1 MNKFLLI
8 ALTFVLTS
16 TLFAQKPE
24 KIKYKGYFNN
34 IPAYQLNINGYSTSY
49 NIPDWTR
56 EILKKDTLDLQ
67 IKGFT
72 KGSDLTIVFY
82 CSEPQIKA
90 TVEEETKTV
99 DNQNVTLYYSLVTA
113 TSENRLLILNKDGLP
128 VEIITTEP
136 DLTWAN
142 EKGFKKGNRAE
153 AAKELESAKKS
164 SSEKVKRGYFKALAK
179 AYQKE
184 LDNRYSHFQRDETI
198 RVFSI
203 KAKKFDYNDFNE
215 ATQNFVDATSNPDL
229 NSEANIHKINA
240 AIKVWKQYEDQYKP
254 DKKDKVCDDNIDE
267 IYFNLS
273 MGYLALGHGEE
284 LKHYWEKCQSVKGN
298 YTAEGYAQNYLPQMI
313 ENYNTYLAKKDEP
326 FKPLDLS
333 NPEQKYNNMIL
344 LKGFL
349 NFYFTQKHGNLGVI
363 ADYFPSQPQYVKS
376 VKTIKTFDEGTKE
389 SIKQTYAPYG
399 KITNMVYS
407 VEGGMEDDKTRTYQ
421 FNYSNDIVTSVIL
434 NGNSRLFEISYENG
448 DISKIEHLYSNNR
461 KIVYQFSKAEPGKTE
476 IKITMVDGEKSQE
489 SKRINWIKYD
499 ENYNIT
505 GMYFSPFS
513 TREIKYDSNGNI
525 IELTASNLADNLV
538 TAPFTVIID
547 AKGNATKSETKGM
560 TAISDFEYIF

>member
-8 ALTFVLTS
+8 VLTLVLTS
-16 TLFAQKPE
+16 SLFAQKPE

-34 IPAYQLNINGYSTSY
+34 IPAYQLKIDGYSTTY
-49 NIPDWTR
+49 NIPEWAR
-56 EILKKDTLDLQ
+56 EIITKDTLDLQ
-67 IKGFT
+67 LKGFNT
-72 KGSDLTIVFY
+72 GSDLTIVFY

-90 TVEEETKTV
+90 TVEEETNTV
-99 DNQNVTLYYSLVTA
+99 NNQKVTSYYSLVTA

-142 EKGFKKGNRAE
+142 QKGFKKGNRAD

-164 SSEKVKRGYFKALAK
+164 SSEKVRKGYFKALTK
-179 AYQKE
+179 AYQEE
-184 LDNRYSHFQRDETI
+184 LDNRYSHFQRLETM

-215 ATQNFVDATSNPDL
+215 ATQTFVDATSSSDL
-229 NSEANIHKINA
+229 NSESNIEKINA
-240 AIKVWKQYEDQYKP
+240 AINIWKEYENQYQP
-254 DKKDKVCDDNIDE
+254 GKKTKVCDNNIDE

-273 MGYLALGHGEE
+273 MGYLARGQGEE
-284 LKHYWEKCQSVKGN
+284 LKQYWKKCQAIKGN
-298 YTAEGYAQNYLPQMI
+298 YTAEGYAQNYLPKMI
-313 ENYNTYLAKKDEP
+313 ENYNIYLVKKDEP

-363 ADYFPSQPQYVKS
+363 ADYFPSQPQYVNS
-376 VKTIKTFDEGTKE
+376 VKTTKTYDEGTKE
-389 SIKQTYAPYG
+389 TIKQTYAPYG
-399 KITNMVYS
+399 KLTNMVYT
-407 VEGGMEDDKTRTYQ
+407 VEGGMNDDKTRTYQ
-421 FNYSNDIVTSVIL
+421 FHYSKDVVTEVIL

-448 DISKIEHLYSNNR
+448 DISQIQHLYSNNR
-461 KIVYQFSKAEPGKTE
+461 KIVYKFSKTEPGKTE
-476 IKITMVDGEKSQE
+476 IKITMVDGDKSQE
-489 SKRINWIKYD
+489 SKRANWIKYD
-499 ENYNIT
+499 ENYNVT

-538 TAPFTVIID
+538 TAPFTITTD
-547 AKGNATKSETKGM
+547 EKGNATKSETKGM
-560 TAISDFEYIF
+560 IATSSFEYIF